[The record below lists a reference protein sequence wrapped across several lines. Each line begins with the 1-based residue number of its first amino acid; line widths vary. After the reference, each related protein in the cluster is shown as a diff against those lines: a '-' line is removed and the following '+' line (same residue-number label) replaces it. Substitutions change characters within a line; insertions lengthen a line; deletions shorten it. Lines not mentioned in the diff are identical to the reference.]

1 MALTRARNFRGINLY
16 INPLTIIDSDESG
29 GVDLLRAV
37 NVDSYPY
44 GAKTKRQGYVT
55 HLGTADGSAVN
66 SLFTFAKNDGTTL
79 FLYRA
84 SGSSLYYSLQGTG
97 AWTLAGNG
105 TISPGRHVGYAILDN
120 TLIVGDGVGSTR
132 HTTNGTAFTNTTL
145 APIGEFFAEYQ
156 RRIYVSGTSS
166 NLFYSTAQDAT
177 NWNTSGTSDSSSLFI
192 PSGGKLSA
200 LFKNNDRL
208 IITKNSKTMYKWD
221 GFALVDMATDK
232 GPTSPY
238 SIGKEGGQGFV
249 PYLNRDG
256 IAAYSGVL
264 PSLISNPIQPII
276 YNNSGSA
283 VAGGTFNTAPG
294 VIHRN
299 NYFLAV
305 GTTTDDIARAT
316 INNCIIKYDMQK
328 NEFLTWSFA
337 NNPTALH
344 SYTDINGDNQLIFG
358 DSSGQCYLLSGT
370 ATTDN
375 GSPIEGLLEFVLHLN
390 TPELEKKWN
399 ELWMFFNPGCQAQ
412 IQIGLSDSFTPQNIN
427 WVDIGDAR
435 DGVVDYRFPQGSR
448 SRLLFVRVKEYSTTT
463 PFRFYGVS
471 LDMDLIGVRSQ

>member
-16 INPLTIIDSDESG
+16 INPLTLIDSDESG

-37 NVDSYPY
+37 NVDTYPY
-44 GAKTKRQGYVT
+44 GAKVKRQGYVT
-55 HLGTADGSAVN
+55 HLGTADGSAVK
-66 SLFTFAKNDGTTL
+66 SLFSWTKNDGTTQ

-84 SGSSLYYSLQGTG
+84 SGSSLYYSIQGTG

-105 TISPGRHVGYAILDN
+105 TITAGNHVGYAILDN
-120 TLIVGDGVGSTR
+120 TLILGDGAGSTR
-132 HTTNGTAFTNTTL
+132 HTTDGTSFTNTTL
-145 APIGEFFAEYQ
+145 APIGEFFEEYG
-156 RRIYVSGTSS
+156 RRIYISGTSS

-192 PSGGKLSA
+192 PSGGKLSG

-208 IITKNSKTMYKWD
+208 IATKNNGAMYKWD
-221 GFALVDMATDK
+221 AFALVDMATDK

-238 SIGKEGGQGFV
+238 SIASKGGEGFV

-256 IAAYSGVL
+256 IAAYAGVL
-264 PSLISNPIQPII
+264 PTLISNSIQPLI

-283 VAGGTFNTAPG
+283 VVGTNFNTAPG

-299 NYFLAV
+299 NYFVAV
-305 GTTTDDIARAT
+305 GTTTDDVVRET

-337 NNPTALH
+337 DNPTAFH
-344 SYTDINGDNQLIFG
+344 SYTDTSGNKQLLFG
-358 DSSGQCYLLSGT
+358 DSSGQCYQLSGT

-375 GSPIEGLLEFVLHLN
+375 GDAIEAILEFVLHLN

-412 IQIGLSDSFTPQNIN
+412 IQIGLSDSFTPQTIK
-427 WVDIGDAR
+427 WVDIGDAK

-448 SRLLFVRVKEYSTTT
+448 SRLLFVKVKDYSTST

-471 LDMDLIGVRSQ
+471 VDMDLAGVRTS